1 MTDRTLT
8 RLVPLLA
15 ALALLAA
22 VLLTGGC
29 LGADGSGREAQPNTG
44 ARPPEYAPATV
55 QPADPP
61 VCQAFYDQYDCQFA
75 VPCDPPIGNCTED
88 MDCDGVDEIGLFGP
102 RDTCATICDPT
113 NANTDGDLVGD
124 VCDPCPFSSLNDA
137 DGDGI
142 CEDTDNCPAH
152 TNPTQAD
159 ADEDGVGDAC
169 DQFDGDVGNPED
181 RPAGWPDVN
190 CNGIA
195 RPAEGTC
202 TGLAANLIGLVTVCT
217 SLLADDVP
225 CDSYVDTTG
234 GSNTAAVCNAAV
246 AHDLDMD
253 GWGNACDN
261 CDNTY
266 NPGQADGDSD
276 GTGDACDL
284 SIPQRSLI
292 ATGTVT
298 DV

>member
-22 VLLTGGC
+22 VLLTGAC
-29 LGADGSGREAQPNTG
+29 LGGDDPGRQARPNAG
-44 ARPPEYAPATV
+44 ERPPEYAPATV
-55 QPADPP
+55 QPVDPP
-61 VCQAFYDQYDCQFA
+61 VCQAFYDQYDCTPA
-75 VPCDPPIGNCTED
+75 VPCDPPIGSCAED
-88 MDCDGVDEIGLFGP
+88 MDCDGFDEIGLFGP
-102 RDTCATICDPT
+102 RDTCATVCDPT
-113 NANTDGDLVGD
+113 NADTDEDGRGD
-124 VCDPCPFSSLNDA
+124 VCDPCPLSSLDDA

-159 ADEDGVGDAC
+159 ADADGVGDAC
-169 DQFDGDVGNPED
+169 DQLDGEVLDPEQ
-181 RPAGWPDVN
+181 RPVGWPDVN

-202 TGLAANLIGLVTVCT
+202 TGLAANLLGLVTVCT

-225 CDSYVDTTG
+225 CDGYVDTTG
-234 GSNTAAVCNAAV
+234 GSNTAAVCNAGV

-266 NPGQADGDSD
+266 NPSQVDGDTD
-276 GTGDACDL
+276 GTGDACE
-284 SIPQRSLI
+284 P
-292 ATGTVT
+292 
-298 DV
+298 

>member
-22 VLLTGGC
+22 VILTGAC
-29 LGADGSGREAQPNTG
+29 LGSDAGTAAQPTTG
-44 ARPPEYAPATV
+44 ERAPGFAPATV
-55 QPADPP
+55 QDVDPP
-61 VCQAFYDQYDCQFA
+61 VCQAFYDQYDCVQP
-75 VPCDPPIGNCTED
+75 VVCDPPVANCSATFND
-88 MDCDGVDEIGLFGP
+88 FDCDGWDESGYSTD
-102 RDTCATICDPT
+102 RDTCANICDPT
-113 NANTDGDLVGD
+113 NANTDGDRLGD
-124 VCDPCPFSSLNDA
+124 VCDPCPLSALNDA

-152 TNPTQAD
+152 TNAGQED
-159 ADEDGVGDAC
+159 ADSDGVGDAC
-169 DQFDGDVGNPED
+169 DQLDGEVQDPED

-195 RPAEGTC
+195 RPGEGTC
-202 TGLAANLIGLVTVCT
+202 TGLAANLLGLVTVCT

-234 GSNTAAVCNAAV
+234 GSNTAAVCNTGIAQ
-246 AHDLDMD
+246 DLDLD

-261 CDNTY
+261 CDDVY
-266 NPGQADGDSD
+266 NPGQADGDTD
-276 GTGDACDL
+276 GTGDACE
-284 SIPQRSLI
+284 S
-292 ATGTVT
+292 
-298 DV
+298 